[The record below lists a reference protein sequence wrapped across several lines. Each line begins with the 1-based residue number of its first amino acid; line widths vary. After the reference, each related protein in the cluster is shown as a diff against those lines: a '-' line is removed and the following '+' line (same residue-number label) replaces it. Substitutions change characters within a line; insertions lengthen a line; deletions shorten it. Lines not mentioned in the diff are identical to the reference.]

1 MGYADVVKRI
11 VTDLSPSPTVY
22 LHSFGCRQNVSDGNS
37 LLGKILDM
45 GFAETDDI
53 NNAALIIYNTCAVR
67 ESAEKKV
74 LGIIGELWHIKK
86 RNPDV
91 IIAVCGCM
99 VQQPHIIEL
108 IKNSYRQ
115 VDFCFGT
122 FAYDKFPELLYNAL
136 TDRSLRF
143 QYDITE
149 YENEYSDFNLHQESS
164 FKAEVPIMHGC
175 NNFCTYCI
183 VPYVRGRER
192 SRPVSDILADIKTL
206 ADKGYKEITLLGQ
219 NVNSYGKTL
228 KPPVPFSELLKKAA
242 EVPGD
247 FKIRFMSPHPK
258 DMRKDVIDIIA
269 DNTKIC
275 RSIHL
280 PLQSGSNR
288 ILELMNRQ
296 YSREM
301 YMEIVKYAK
310 KRIPGCK
317 ISTDIIIGF
326 PGETEYDFEQTI
338 DIVKEAEFSHLFTFI
353 YSKRNGTKAA
363 LMEDKTTDQQKRIR
377 MTELISVQRKI
388 AEKIK

>member
-1 MGYADVVKRI
+1 MDYAGTIKQI
-11 VTDLSPSPTVY
+11 LTKLSPAPTVY

-45 GFAETDDI
+45 GFLQTDDI
-53 NNAALIIYNTCAVR
+53 NTAALIIYNTCAVR

-74 LGIIGELWHIKK
+74 LGIIGELSHIKK
-86 RNPDV
+86 KNPDV

-99 VQQPHIIEL
+99 IQQPHIIEL
-108 IKNSYRQ
+108 IKNSYKQ

-149 YENEYSDFNLHQESS
+149 YKNEYSDFNLHQEDS
-164 FKAEVPIMHGC
+164 FKAEVPIMQGC
-175 NNFCTYCI
+175 DNFCTYCI

-192 SRPVSDILADIKTL
+192 SRPFDDILADIKTL
-206 ADKGYKEITLLGQ
+206 AQKGYKEITLLGQ
-219 NVNSYGKTL
+219 NVNSYGNTL
-228 KPPVPFSELLKKAA
+228 KPPVPFSELLKRAA
-242 EVPGD
+242 EVEGD
-247 FKIRFMSPHPK
+247 FVLRFMSSHPK
-258 DMRKDVIDIIA
+258 DMRKDVIDVIA
-269 DNTKIC
+269 DNPKIC
-275 RSIHL
+275 KEIHL

-288 ILELMNRQ
+288 ILELMNRR

-338 DIVKEAEFSHLFTFI
+338 DIVKEAEFSHIYTFI

-363 LMEDKTTDQQKRIR
+363 LMEDNIADQQKRIR
-377 MTELISVQRKI
+377 MTELISVQRNI
-388 AEKIK
+388 AEKKK